1 MFSTFSPLLYTLL
14 NIFTFPYRLVLFK
27 KIILAFHLFKAY
39 LTDDFWML
47 QTHICVLADRF

>member
-1 MFSTFSPLLYTLL
+1 MFSTFSLLWYTLL

-39 LTDDFWML
+39 LTDDF
-47 QTHICVLADRF
+47 